1 MRETETNKGYNLL
14 KEDIKI
20 SITAEDGTYEN
31 AVSPLKVKANYTMT
45 DGNVKLKVNNT
56 KGFLL
61 PATGGAGAIL
71 FFVIGGLMVFAG
83 ICSFRI
89 SWKRA
94 QCETE

>member
-1 MRETETNKGYNLL
+1 
-14 KEDIKI
+14 
-20 SITAEDGTYEN
+20 
-31 AVSPLKVKANYTMT
+31 MT

-71 FFVIGGLMVFAG
+71 FLVIGGLMVFAG

-94 QCETE
+94 QRETE